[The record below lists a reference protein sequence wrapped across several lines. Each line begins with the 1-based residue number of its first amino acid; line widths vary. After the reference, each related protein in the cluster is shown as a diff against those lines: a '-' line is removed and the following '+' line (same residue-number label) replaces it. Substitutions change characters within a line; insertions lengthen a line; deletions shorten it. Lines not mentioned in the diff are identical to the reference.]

1 MKKTVTKKQSE
12 KQVAKPAKMATPV
25 KSAKPAKAAKTA
37 TPVKSAK
44 PAKPAKPA
52 ASSKAVKPVKPA
64 KSAKPVKLE
73 DLKSSVYV
81 KALKAAGYA
90 FEARED
96 RLIFMIK
103 DDTFIL
109 MVEENA
115 PERFSLISGFTLEKI
130 KYPIEIFE
138 EMNLTMQTTPYVRVY
153 SESAGK
159 KGDFV
164 VLFEICQICDKS
176 QIPMLLEVGVATI
189 TRAMEMFGDL
199 N

>member
-1 MKKTVTKKQSE
+1 MKKTVAKKQSE
-12 KQVAKPAKMATPV
+12 KKA
-25 KSAKPAKAAKTA
+25 AKPAKAA
-37 TPVKSAK
+37 TPAKALVPSKPAKLAK
-44 PAKPAKPA
+44 PAKPVAKPA
-52 ASSKAVKPVKPA
+52 KPVAKPA
-64 KSAKPVKLE
+64 KPVAKPAKLE

-96 RLIFMIK
+96 RLIFMIE

-176 QIPMLLEVGVATI
+176 QIPMLLEVGVETI